1 MAINKHFHVKHG
13 LTAGT
18 GVATQV
24 GNPPVAGPATREV
37 ITNTGQLV
45 DVGDLANLNT
55 TAKTN
60 VVAAINEVRAATAG
74 SNVTV
79 DDVIALAI
87 ALG

>member
-1 MAINKHFHVKHG
+1 MASKKHFHVRHG

-18 GVATQV
+18 GVDSSGT
-24 GNPPVAGPATREV
+24 PTREV

-45 DVGDLANLNT
+45 DVGALSSLT
-55 TAKTN
+55 TTNKTN
-60 VVAAINEVRAATAG
+60 VVAAINEVVDGNARI
-74 SNVTV
+74 